1 MQIKK
6 ILNRDEIK
14 EIEKI
19 IEKNYGCKLNLKN
32 LFLTGDEKI
41 WIAGENVS
49 TEFFSSVRNCY
60 RIGIYFG
67 KLKRNYKIKLSMEG
81 AIIVGKK
88 AKRNVAIVDDK
99 EARKFAEGNDIN
111 KFECIDCEKNNFV
124 IVKRNGDTIGV
135 GILREGYIENLI
147 PKARRMR

>member
-6 ILNRDEIK
+6 ILNREEIK

-19 IEKNYGCKLNLKN
+19 IEKNYGCKLDLKN

-41 WIAGENVS
+41 WIAGENVGI
-49 TEFFSSVRNCY
+49 EFFSRARNCY

-81 AIIVGKK
+81 ATIVGKK

-99 EARKFAEGNDIN
+99 EEGNLRKEIVSINLNALIARKI
-111 KFECIDCEKNNFV
+111 
-124 IVKRNGDTIGV
+124 
-135 GILREGYIENLI
+135 ILLL
-147 PKARRMR
+147 